1 MKFGGTSVA
10 DESCIINVANI
21 IEQSFKNGNHIA
33 VVVSAMR
40 GVTDQL
46 HSIAEEA
53 TTCKNF
59 SQIEA
64 FLQSLQIRH
73 MKVLEA
79 VAPGFAEEA
88 SAIIDGKFSNLRHI
102 LSSVYD
108 LKELTPRSN
117 DYVISFGERLS
128 AVILSLALRQ
138 KEINSAAMD
147 GCEAGVITTE
157 KHGNAIIL
165 PESGYHMKSRI
176 EPHMNE
182 SVPVITGYMGCSKEG
197 VVTTLGRSGSDYS
210 AASIGAALDCDEIW
224 IWTDVDGVMTADPK
238 IIDDARVLPTISCS
252 EAMELSYF
260 GAEVLHPKSIEPAM
274 LKGIPVRVKNTFNP
288 VNPGTRIVKDEVHD
302 DRVVKAITYI
312 DQVALLNI
320 NGPQMIG
327 RPGVLKTIFTA
338 LAEYGVNIMMI
349 SQGSSE
355 ANISLVIDE
364 GQLNEALKALTPCL
378 SQCLVREITSD
389 REIIAM
395 AVVGAGMAGT
405 PGTGGKIF
413 SALGTADINLMM
425 ISQGSSEV
433 NISFVVCSEDGP
445 RALRVLHN
453 EFRLSEEI
461 F

>member
-10 DESCIINVANI
+10 DENCISNVADI
-21 IEQSFKNGNHIA
+21 VVQSHRDGNHVA
-33 VVVSAMR
+33 VVVSAMK

-53 TTCKNF
+53 TTCKDF
-59 SQIEA
+59 SQIEM
-64 FLQSLQIRH
+64 FLQSLQLRH
-73 MKVLEA
+73 TKVLEV
-79 VAPGFAEEA
+79 VAPSRAKESTSTIE
-88 SAIIDGKFSNLRHI
+88 GKFSNLRHI

-108 LKELTPRSN
+108 LKELTPRSK
-117 DYVISFGERLS
+117 DYIISFGERLS
-128 AVILSLALRQ
+128 SILLSSALR
-138 KEINSAAMD
+138 ERGINSRSMD

-157 KHGNAIIL
+157 KHGNAIVL
-165 PESGYHMKSRI
+165 PESAYHIKSRI
-176 EPHMNE
+176 EPQME
-182 SVPVITGYMGCSKEG
+182 GSVPVITGYMGCSKEG
-197 VVTTLGRSGSDYS
+197 VITTLGRSGSDYS
-210 AASIGAALDCDEIW
+210 AAVIGSALDCDEIW
-224 IWTDVDGVMTADPK
+224 IWTDVDGVMTADPR
-238 IIDDARVLPTISCS
+238 IINDARVLPTVSYS

-274 LKGIPVRVKNTFNP
+274 QKGIPVRVKNTFNP
-288 VNPGTRIVKDEVHD
+288 GHPGTRIVKDEVHD

-312 DQVALLNI
+312 EQVALLNI

-364 GQLNEALKALTPCL
+364 GQLNDALKAMAPCL
-378 SQCLVREITSD
+378 NQCLVREITSD
-389 REIIAM
+389 KEIVAM

-413 SALGTADINLMM
+413 SALGAADINMMM

-445 RALRVLHN
+445 KALRVLHN
-453 EFRLSEEI
+453 EFRLSEEN